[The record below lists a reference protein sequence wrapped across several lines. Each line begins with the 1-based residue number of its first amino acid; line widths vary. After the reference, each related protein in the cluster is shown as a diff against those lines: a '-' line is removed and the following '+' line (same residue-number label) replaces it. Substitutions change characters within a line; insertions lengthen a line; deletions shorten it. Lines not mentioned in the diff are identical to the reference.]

1 MGLAVSVKK
10 KSRNKLIYEIKRSL
24 PHGGLLFCVVAR
36 LTSGVENKMKTVM
49 PCEHEGMPLLLAG
62 SLRCLFLKMDFI

>member
-1 MGLAVSVKK
+1 MEGFF
-10 KSRNKLIYEIKRSL
+10 
-24 PHGGLLFCVVAR
+24 FCVVAR